1 MPKINCSEI
10 PAVELRNV
18 CRTFCKAMDRSIEDK
33 SQLDKL
39 NRRKSSK
46 EVDSLAHAG
55 KANNRVAAGCSG
67 NSYTDSCLQ

>member
-1 MPKINCSEI
+1 MPKINYLEI
-10 PAVELRNV
+10 PGVTLRNLY
-18 CRTFCKAMDRSIEDK
+18 RTVSKAMDRSIEDQ
-33 SQLDKL
+33 SQLDTF
-39 NRRKSSK
+39 NRQKSSK